1 MRKRRRF
8 LPRLSAQAGAGL
20 LLLSLCALVPA
31 VHAAWTIE
39 AADTLG
45 NTGYRTHLVL
55 DAAALPHVAFT
66 RVDPYQLLYATRS
79 SAGTWTTETVD
90 ANEGNAESFY
100 NSIALDQQGVPH
112 IAYYSGAGRL
122 SYATRGASGQW
133 SSKVVDADSLVG
145 KTPCLAI
152 ASTNRA
158 YISYFDERHGHLKL
172 AMQTANG
179 WTTTVLDSTGVVG
192 WDTSL
197 ALDVRDV
204 PHIAYH
210 EWVTGQ
216 LRYLVVGSIPQ
227 VVDEPGPFPTL
238 YNTSLA
244 LDAASLAH
252 ISYLEATHFDLR
264 YATQKASTGWTLA
277 TLDTTGETGGHTS
290 LALDHAELPH
300 ISCHDRTQGNLRYAS
315 LQSDGVWRL
324 ETVDGLADS
333 VGEMTSLALDAQ
345 GDPHITYLDKTNT
358 NLDYAVDPTWTEIS
372 GPASDASHKM
382 HFAAEVSVSR
392 DVTLTW
398 AIPHA
403 TPQLR
408 IDAFTVDGRY
418 LDSLWNAATAPGSVT
433 LRWTPPPTIHGIVFL
448 VARWG
453 GADAV
458 TRCIVL

>member
-1 MRKRRRF
+1 MPTRRRF
-8 LPRLSAQAGAGL
+8 LPPLSTLTGAMVL
-20 LLLSLCALVPA
+20 LLYLSTQVPA

-55 DAAALPHVAFT
+55 DAAGLPHVAFT
-66 RVDPYQLLYATRS
+66 RIEPYELLYATRS
-79 SAGTWTTETVD
+79 AAGTWTTETVD
-90 ANEGNAESFY
+90 ANDGNAESFY

-122 SYATRGASGQW
+122 NYATRGATGQW
-133 SSKVVDADSLVG
+133 STKIVDADSLVG
-145 KTPCLAI
+145 KTPSLAI
-152 ASTNRA
+152 ASSNRA
-158 YISYFDERHGHLKL
+158 YISYFDERHGDLKL
-172 AMQTANG
+172 ATQNANE
-179 WTTTVLDSTGVVG
+179 WTTTVLDSAGVVG

-244 LDAASLAH
+244 LDGAALAH
-252 ISYLEATHFDLR
+252 ISYLEATHLDLR
-264 YATQKASTGWTLA
+264 YAVQKTGSGWTLA
-277 TLDTTGETGGHTS
+277 TPDTTGATGGHTS
-290 LALDHAELPH
+290 LALDHAGLPH
-300 ISCHDRTQGNLRYAS
+300 ISYHDRTQGNLRYAS
-315 LQSDGVWRL
+315 LQSDGLWRL

-345 GDPHITYLDKTNT
+345 GDPHITYLDKTKT
-358 NLDYAVDPTWTEIS
+358 NLAYAVDPTWTEIS
-372 GPASDASHKM
+372 APASDATDRV
-382 HFAAEVSVSR
+382 HFAAVVSVSR
-392 DVTLTW
+392 DVLLTL
-398 AIPHA
+398 AISHLL
-403 TPQLR
+403 PQLR

-418 LDSLWNAATAPGSVT
+418 LDSLWNAATSPGSVT
-433 LRWTPPPTIHGIVFL
+433 LRWTPPPMTHGIVFL

-453 GADAV
+453 GHAAV
-458 TRCIVL
+458 TRRIVL